1 MGLAVGGGSR
11 RTSRHESPD
20 EFGMSSCNGIRGD
33 MIFSRTRRLKII
45 GAYLLLAASGAT
57 LAWSDY
63 EGATLARPL
72 AEESNFTLQGKI
84 ARLEPPKFTV
94 STEENI
100 VFHVR
105 YTDKTEIKRS
115 DGSLGTSKD
124 MRVGILVHIE
134 GDLRESGE
142 VVAATIQ
149 IVPPRSS
156 KPH

>member
-1 MGLAVGGGSR
+1 MILSR
-11 RTSRHESPD
+11 S
-20 EFGMSSCNGIRGD
+20 
-33 MIFSRTRRLKII
+33 RRLKIF
-45 GAYLLLAASGAT
+45 GMYFLLAASGAT
-57 LAWSDY
+57 LARSDC
-63 EGATLARPL
+63 ESATFALPL
-72 AEESNFTLQGKI
+72 AEETNFTLEGKI

-124 MRVGILVHIE
+124 LRVGMRVHIE

-149 IVPPRSS
+149 IVPPHSS